1 MNEGKEEGGQEIMS
15 DATVQQAVARSLQFI
30 FSRFFFLCY
39 I

>member
-1 MNEGKEEGGQEIMS
+1 MNEGKEEGVQEIMS
-15 DATVQQAVARSLQFI
+15 DATVQQAVVRSGQFI